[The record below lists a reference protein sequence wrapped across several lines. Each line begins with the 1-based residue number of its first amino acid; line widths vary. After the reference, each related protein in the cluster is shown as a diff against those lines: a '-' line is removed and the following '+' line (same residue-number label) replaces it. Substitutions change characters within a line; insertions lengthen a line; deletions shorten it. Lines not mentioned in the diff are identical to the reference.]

1 MVLELPQYR
10 SVVVVGFGWLDTELK
25 IVRDFFAFKNRNTVM
40 GNGEYVSTFV
50 MPELRD
56 RLQYMIAIIKEL
68 YAWQSFATE
77 LETIKTLLI
86 CFPDSKISHISR
98 VQNRIS
104 DSLAKTARSFYR
116 EICYIG
122 CFILIWLP
130 RPPQETEIET
140 EAEVIAPMSNS
151 GSRGSCG
158 KIFLDR

>member
-1 MVLELPQYR
+1 M
-10 SVVVVGFGWLDTELK
+10 
-25 IVRDFFAFKNRNTVM
+25 RDFFAFKNRNIVM

-130 RPPQETEIET
+130 RPPQVWVIEYLFVVKKKRQQG
-140 EAEVIAPMSNS
+140 EHHFPMVLID
-151 GSRGSCG
+151 G
-158 KIFLDR
+158 